1 MKILFT
7 VIIFFLLFVTLLL
20 FNKILIFKNKFG
32 KINTTESE
40 CVPNTNYCIDGGKK
54 LTITSCTPNENT
66 KYGCLDENNNQFFA
80 SKYSISSSCK
90 PACKENIITTVE
102 TTDCEYLN
110 EDIQNA
116 CTKTNV
122 GLQRVVRECTHFD
135 DSGIS
140 TCNPNED
147 IPYTVENCI
156 VTVNTLPTCGY
167 YYYES
172 NGEMIKCSS
181 ADSKDSEPIVVT
193 DDTCFTD
200 TTYAQKMNDMSFYG
214 IPGFLDPKTVFKCS
228 NNSCIASEINLCEQ
242 KCIYEG
248 GANPMF
254 PLIQDLQE
262 NAFNFWL
269 TASHDYINNN
279 DLTDQLYSHLLVAQ
293 TQTCYIEDYP
303 STNTPEETDA
313 FRKNFYHFP
322 DPHNNT
328 KIYGECNLDPTAIN
342 GPNYAQDFSE
352 VRFVNLYPDNTK
364 YSLDICGLLN
374 TCENNNEILKANLFQ
389 YNNGLIFT
397 VIPMSV
403 ETALSNEFHIQGNF
417 CIVAHSFGQ
426 TYALTY
432 SEPYK
437 HTGSHQH
444 IRLKIVPI
452 DINNIHDR
460 QKYTMY
466 GLYTANS
473 VDRYFTLITHTDEK
487 YFILNKY
494 DKEFKDYIQTK
505 FKDAVQF
512 RLVKLDKSNHNITIN
527 GHFCETTPSI
537 MLDTVGSNGY
547 DYTC

>member
-1 MKILFT
+1 MKTLFIVCVFT
-7 VIIFFLLFVTLLL
+7 LLFITLLI

-32 KINTTESE
+32 KINVKESE
-40 CVPNTNYCIDGGKK
+40 CVPNTKYCIDGGKK
-54 LTITSCTPNENT
+54 LTIKSCTPNAST

-90 PACKENIITTVE
+90 PACKENIITVVE
-102 TTDCEYLN
+102 TTDCEYPI
-110 EDIQNA
+110 EDIQNE
-116 CTKTNV
+116 CTKYNT
-122 GLQRVVRECTHFD
+122 GRQRVVKQCTHFD

-147 IPYTVENCI
+147 IPYTVENCV
-156 VTVNTLPTCGY
+156 VTKNTLPTCGY

-172 NGEMIKCSS
+172 NGEIIKCSS
-181 ADSKDSEPIVVT
+181 TNSKDSEPVSVT

-200 TTYAQKMNDMSFYG
+200 TTYTTKMNDMSYYG
-214 IPGFLDPKTVFKCS
+214 IPGFLNPNTVFKCS
-228 NNSCIASEINLCEQ
+228 NNSCIPSEINFCEK

-248 GANPMF
+248 GSSSVY

-262 NAFNFWL
+262 GVFNFWI
-269 TASHDYINNN
+269 TANNSYINND
-279 DLTDQLYSHLLVAQ
+279 DLTDQIKSHLLVAQ
-293 TQTCYIEDYP
+293 TQTCFIENYP
-303 STNTPEETDA
+303 STNTPEQIDE
-313 FRKNFYHFP
+313 FRKNFYYFP

-328 KIYGECNLDPTAIN
+328 HIYGKCNVDPTLIPEP
-342 GPNYAQDFSE
+342 GYSLDFSE

-397 VIPMSV
+397 IIPMSV
-403 ETALSNEFHIQGNF
+403 DPIKSHLTHIEGNF
-417 CIVAHSFGQ
+417 CIIAHSFGQ

-437 HTGSHQH
+437 HTGSQH

-452 DINNIHDR
+452 DINDIHSR

-466 GLYTANS
+466 GMYTANS

-494 DKEFKDYIQTK
+494 DKEFKDYVQTK
-505 FKDAVQF
+505 YKDTVQF
-512 RLVKLDKSNHNITIN
+512 RLVKLDKNNHNITIN
-527 GHFCETTPSI
+527 GHFCETTPNI
-537 MLDTVGSNGY
+537 MFDTLQGDY